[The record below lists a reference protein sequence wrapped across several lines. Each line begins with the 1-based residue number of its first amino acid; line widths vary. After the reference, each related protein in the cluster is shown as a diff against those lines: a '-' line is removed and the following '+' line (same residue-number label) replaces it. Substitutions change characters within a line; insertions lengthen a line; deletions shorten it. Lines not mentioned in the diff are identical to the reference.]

1 MMKLNKNKVG
11 IGIAVV
17 VAAAVIFGPKLMP
30 KQQAAAVERTA
41 TVTTQDLRQV
51 LKADGVVTLTQEQ
64 HLFVANTALVTGRYA
79 AVGNQVKAGQIL
91 LELDTSDLRERLA
104 QAKYQLLA
112 DQDALKDSQNSG
124 NSSSKA
130 SYERAASAYSRAKAD
145 YESAKTLMATGA
157 ISQTELD
164 QYQSKMESSYSDMVS
179 ASEKLQ
185 NNNSS
190 SDIQKMKEKIAS
202 DQLTIKN
209 LEADIEAALI
219 KAPMDGTV
227 ISLAEK
233 TQGMLSAGTLAA
245 TVADLG
251 ALRVEAMISEY
262 DTAKIQVGQ
271 TVEVNTLG
279 NETKIYSGVI
289 ESIDPKGTAK
299 NDEVLVKTM
308 IKLSEVDEQI
318 KPNFTVSINIE
329 TASKKGALAV
339 PYEALTKKDAETYL
353 VTRINGETRE
363 EITVKKGLETDLYAE
378 LLTDQV
384 KPGDLLAIPTD
395 KGANGDNERK
405 VGPGSGNNPVD

>member
-1 MMKLNKNKVG
+1 MKNLSKYKIG
-11 IGIAVV
+11 IGVVLV
-17 VAAAVIFGPKLMP
+17 VAAVGILGSSLMP
-30 KQQAAAVERTA
+30 KPQAAAIERTA
-41 TVTTQDLRQV
+41 TVTNQDLRQV
-51 LKADGVVTLTQEQ
+51 LKADGVVTLTQEA

-79 AVGNQVKAGQIL
+79 EVGDQVKAGQLL
-91 LELDTSDLRERLA
+91 LELDTSDLKERLA

-124 NSSSKA
+124 SNSSKA
-130 SYERAASAYSRAKAD
+130 GYDRAAAAYDRAVAD
-145 YESAKTLMATGA
+145 YESAKKLLATGA

-164 QYQSKMESSYSDMVS
+164 QYKSKSESAYSDMVS
-179 ASEKLQ
+179 AKEKLQ
-185 NNNSS
+185 NNNSA

-219 KAPMDGTV
+219 KAPVDGTV

-262 DTAKIQVGQ
+262 DTAKISVGQ

-279 NETKIYSGVI
+279 NESKIYSGII
-289 ESIDPKGTAK
+289 ESIDPKGTSK
-299 NDEVLVKTM
+299 NDEVLVKTL
-308 IKLSEVDEQI
+308 IKLNEVDEQI

-329 TASKKGALAV
+329 TAAKKGALAV
-339 PYEALTKKDAETYL
+339 PYEAVTKKDAETYL
-353 VTRINGETRE
+353 VTRISGEKRE
-363 EITVKKGLETDLYAE
+363 EIIVKKGLETDLYVE
-378 LLTDQV
+378 LLTDQL
-384 KPGDLLAIPTD
+384 KPGDLLAIPAD
-395 KGANGDNERK
+395 KGASGDNERK
-405 VGPGSGNNPVD
+405 MGPGSGNNPVD